1 MSAPA
6 GRIPSWAAAGAA
18 VPLLAATVHT
28 LPVVTGIDVVRRRMF
43 PALAG
48 IGRGDHVALTFDDGP
63 DPAST
68 PRFLDEL
75 DRLDVLA
82 TFFVLGRMLAEH
94 PELGR
99 ELASRGHEV
108 GVHGWAHRNHLRR
121 TAPAISTDLRR
132 TRDLVADLTGAMPR
146 FFRPPYGVLSAGSLL
161 AARRLGLQPVLWTA
175 WGRDWEQ
182 RATPDRVLATVR
194 RGLAG
199 GGTVLLHDSDCTSAP
214 GAWRSALDAVPTIV
228 ELCRAQGLGVGPV
241 REHGLPTNLAT
252 PTP

>member
-1 MSAPA
+1 MSAPT

-28 LPVVTGIDVVRRRMF
+28 LPAVTGIDVVRRRMF

-82 TFFVLGRMLAEH
+82 TFFVLGKMLAEH

-99 ELASRGHEV
+99 
-108 GVHGWAHRNHLRR
+108 
-121 TAPAISTDLRR
+121 
-132 TRDLVADLTGAMPR
+132 
-146 FFRPPYGVLSAGSLL
+146 
-161 AARRLGLQPVLWTA
+161 
-175 WGRDWEQ
+175 
-182 RATPDRVLATVR
+182 
-194 RGLAG
+194 
-199 GGTVLLHDSDCTSAP
+199 
-214 GAWRSALDAVPTIV
+214 
-228 ELCRAQGLGVGPV
+228 
-241 REHGLPTNLAT
+241 
-252 PTP
+252 

>member
-1 MSAPA
+1 
-6 GRIPSWAAAGAA
+6 
-18 VPLLAATVHT
+18 
-28 LPVVTGIDVVRRRMF
+28 
-43 PALAG
+43 
-48 IGRGDHVALTFDDGP
+48 
-63 DPAST
+63 
-68 PRFLDEL
+68 
-75 DRLDVLA
+75 
-82 TFFVLGRMLAEH
+82 
-94 PELGR
+94 
-99 ELASRGHEV
+99 
-108 GVHGWAHRNHLRR
+108 
-121 TAPAISTDLRR
+121 
-132 TRDLVADLTGAMPR
+132 MPR